1 MAVNSSNLLTI
12 YYHFEILVFPVH
24 MVGSALSDL
33 LSIGEYVLMVAK
45 VFALRKE
52 LGSSFLGL
60 SCLVLV

>member
-33 LSIGEYVLMVAK
+33 LSIGEYVQKNQKRFLLLGKSLVV
-45 VFALRKE
+45 VFLI
-52 LGSSFLGL
+52 
-60 SCLVLV
+60 